1 MMKRNMSFIVL
12 VLVVLCLNTNR
23 AIAQDRSYEG
33 TITIVPVR
41 LEQLGETVHID
52 FDILMKDVKVK
63 SAHGVDLIPQLV
75 SPTTTYELPRVS
87 IKGKNEYL
95 VHERRLAVMSAKAK
109 KNYKA
114 PYLIEKIRRRKVA
127 LFATDIHCLTSLG
140 WRMPG

>member
-63 SAHGVDLIPQLV
+63 IGAWSGPYSAV
-75 SPTTTYELPRVS
+75 SFSYYYLRASTGFHQREKRVS
-87 IKGKNEYL
+87 G
-95 VHERRLAVMSAKAK
+95 S
-109 KNYKA
+109 
-114 PYLIEKIRRRKVA
+114 
-127 LFATDIHCLTSLG
+127 
-140 WRMPG
+140 

>member
-1 MMKRNMSFIVL
+1 MMKRNMTFFTL
-12 VLVVLCLNTNR
+12 VMAVLCLNVNR

-63 SAHGVDLIPQLV
+63 PAHGIDLIPQLV

-95 VHERRLAVMSAKAK
+95 VYECR
-109 KNYKA
+109 N
-114 PYLIEKIRRRKVA
+114 IRQK
-127 LFATDIHCLTSLG
+127 
-140 WRMPG
+140 

>member
-75 SPTTTYELPRVS
+75 SPTTTYSFHGFPS
-87 IKGKNEYL
+87 KGK
-95 VHERRLAVMSAKAK
+95 
-109 KNYKA
+109 
-114 PYLIEKIRRRKVA
+114 
-127 LFATDIHCLTSLG
+127 TSI
-140 WRMPG
+140 WFMNADWQ

>member
-63 SAHGVDLIPQLV
+63 SAHLRQLE
-75 SPTTTYELPRVS
+75 SR
-87 IKGKNEYL
+87 IA
-95 VHERRLAVMSAKAK
+95 ERKL
-109 KNYKA
+109 
-114 PYLIEKIRRRKVA
+114 
-127 LFATDIHCLTSLG
+127 
-140 WRMPG
+140 

>member
-52 FDILMKDVKVK
+52 FDNLRMEW
-63 SAHGVDLIPQLV
+63 
-75 SPTTTYELPRVS
+75 T
-87 IKGKNEYL
+87 
-95 VHERRLAVMSAKAK
+95 
-109 KNYKA
+109 
-114 PYLIEKIRRRKVA
+114 
-127 LFATDIHCLTSLG
+127 LFRS
-140 WRMPG
+140 